1 MSQHDTA
8 LTPLTLEPDQV
19 FWDQLTAAIAHDPG
33 EAARAHWAAGQP
45 IYYGDP
51 AYPGVV
57 VKHYPDGQRQLVC
70 FTRPAGTERVLQ
82 DLAAC
87 PSYG

>member
-1 MSQHDTA
+1 MPQHGTS
-8 LTPLTLEPDQV
+8 LTPLTPEQDQV
-19 FWDQLTAAIAHDPG
+19 FWAQLTAAIANDPG
-33 EAARAHWAAGQP
+33 EAAQAHWAAGRP

-57 VKHYPDGQRQLVC
+57 VKHYPDGQRQLVS

-87 PSYG
+87 PSCG